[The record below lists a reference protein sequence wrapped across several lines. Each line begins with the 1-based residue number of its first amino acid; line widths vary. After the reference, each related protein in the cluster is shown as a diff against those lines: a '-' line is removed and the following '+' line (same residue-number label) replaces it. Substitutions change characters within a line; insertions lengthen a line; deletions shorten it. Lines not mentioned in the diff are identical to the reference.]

1 MTSPERR
8 PLKVLVTGGGGFLG
22 RAIVERLVGRG
33 DTVRSF
39 SRGDHP
45 ALGDLGVDVVRGDL
59 ADREAVVAAC
69 YGCDVVFHV
78 AAKAGVWGDSG
89 SYHRAN
95 VVGTENVLAGCSAH
109 GIGRLVYTSSPS
121 VVFDGCDMEGVDET
135 VPYPAHHEA
144 HYPKTKAIAE
154 RMVLAANGPD
164 LATVALRPHLI
175 WGPRDNHLVPRLLA
189 RAGSLRRIGAEDK
202 KVDSV
207 FIDNAADAHIL
218 AGDRLEPGSPI
229 CGKAYFISNG
239 EPRGVWTLIN
249 GILQAGGLPPV
260 TRRISRPAAMCLAT
274 VMEAGYTLFRIRREP
289 RLTRF
294 VVREL
299 TAAHWFDISAA
310 RRDLGYEPRVSIDE
324 GLRRLGAWLEAHPVG

>member
-1 MTSPERR
+1 MTHPERR
-8 PLKVLVTGGGGFLG
+8 TLKVLVTGGGGFLG
-22 RAIVERLVGRG
+22 RAIVERLVDRG
-33 DTVRSF
+33 DAVRSF
-39 SRGDHP
+39 SRGDYP
-45 ALGDLGVDVVRGDL
+45 ELRDLGVDVVRGDL
-59 ADREAVVAAC
+59 TDREVVVAAC
-69 YGCDVVFHV
+69 HGCDIIFHV
-78 AAKAGVWGDSG
+78 AAKAGVWGDYG

-121 VVFDGCDMEGVDET
+121 VIFDGRDMEGVDER
-135 VPYPAHHEA
+135 VAYPAHYEA

-154 RMVLAANGPD
+154 RMVLAADGPS
-164 LATVALRPHLI
+164 LATVSLRPHLI

-189 RAGSLRRIGAEDK
+189 RAGSLRRIGAENK
-202 KVDSV
+202 QVDSV

-218 AGDRLEPGSPI
+218 AGDRLGPGSPV
-229 CGKAYFISNG
+229 CGKAYFITNG

-249 GILQAGGLPPV
+249 GILEAGGLPPV
-260 TRRISRPAAMCLAT
+260 MRRISRPAAMCLAAM
-274 VMEAGYTLFRIRREP
+274 MEAAYTLFRIQREP

-310 RRDLGYEPRVSIDE
+310 QRDFGYVPRVSIDE
-324 GLRRLGAWLEAHPVG
+324 GLRRLGVWLRAQAAR